1 MRDAQPKS
9 IYLKDYQPPVYLIDQ
24 TYLTF
29 DLYEDE
35 TLVESELSM
44 RRNPEY
50 DAGSDSTLELV
61 GQHLE
66 LIGVWLDD
74 QQLTTEQY
82 QLDGELLRL
91 KDLPEQFSLKIHT
104 RIEPQNNT
112 ALEGLYK
119 SGGMFCTQCE
129 AEGFRR
135 ITYYLD
141 RPDVMSV
148 FTTEV
153 IADKAKYPVLLS
165 NGNAIIEKEFD
176 NGRHSVTWQDPHKKP
191 CYLFALVAGD
201 LKVKE
206 DQFQTMSG
214 RDVELKIFV
223 EPQNIDKT
231 DYAMDALKR
240 SMKWDEE
247 VYGREYDLDIFMIV
261 AVDDF
266 NMGAMENKGLNIF
279 NSSCVL
285 ANPQTATD
293 AAYERIEAI
302 VAHEYFHN
310 WSGNR
315 VTCRDWFQL
324 SLKEGFTVF
333 RDAQFSADM
342 NSATVK
348 RIEDA
353 TMMRTVQFAEDAGP
367 MAHPVQPDS
376 FIEISNFYT
385 VTIYEKGAEVVGMIH
400 KLLGKEGF
408 RKGSDLYF
416 ERHDGQA
423 VTINEFVSAM
433 EDANNI
439 SLTQFKRW
447 YKQAGTP
454 SVLVSS
460 AYDADKKQYSLTFKQ
475 QAVDTP
481 EAKANE
487 KQPYLIPFELG
498 LLNTG
503 GQDLELNIA
512 DDSVKIQDGVLQL
525 TEAEQ
530 TLVFEN
536 IASEPVPS
544 LLRDFS
550 APVKLQ
556 YDYSRDQLLFL
567 MQHDSD
573 GFNRWDAGQTLAL
586 DVILEVMQ
594 AQKKGEVPS
603 VDSRLIDAYRALL
616 NGKDIDHAMLAKM
629 LMLPGV
635 SYIAETQL
643 VIDIAAIDAAR
654 TLVRT
659 ALANALNAEMYALYQ
674 SLNVQQDYQP
684 EPGQM
689 ASRSLKNAALSYL
702 LSSDVDYASLAV
714 QQFTDSDNMTDT
726 MAALAAL
733 VNSSHQAEAEKAL
746 EAFYQQWKEEP
757 LVVNQW
763 LAVQAGSAEFGQVER
778 IAKLLEHEAFDI
790 KNPNKVR
797 SVLGAFAGQSLVN
810 FHRPDG
816 AGYRLLA
823 ENIIK
828 LDALNP
834 QIAARLVAPLS
845 KWKRYVAAQGEMMK
859 AELQSIMA
867 QKDLSK
873 DVYEIVSKSLA

>member
-1 MRDAQPKS
+1 MSDAQPKS
-9 IYLKDYQPPVYLIDQ
+9 IYLKDYQAPYFLIDQ
-24 TYLTF
+24 THLRF
-29 DLYEDE
+29 DLYEDYA
-35 TLVESELSM
+35 LVESRLLM
-44 RRNPEY
+44 RRN
-50 DAGSDSTLELV
+50 SDEQNTNEGREALV
-61 GQHLE
+61 LHGQHLE
-66 LIGVWLDD
+66 LVEVKVNGAVLDSD
-74 QQLTTEQY
+74 AYQVSDDLLTI
-82 QLDGELLRL
+82 
-91 KDLPEQFSLKIHT
+91 PSLTNEFTLEITT

-153 IADKAKYPVLLS
+153 IADKALYPILLS
-165 NGNAIIEKEFD
+165 NGNAVAHKDLE
-176 NGRHSVTWQDPHKKP
+176 NGRHCVSWHDPHKKP

-206 DQFQTMSG
+206 GSFTTMSG
-214 RDVELKIFV
+214 SDVDLKIFV

-247 VYGREYDLDIFMIV
+247 KYGREYDLDIFMIV

-293 AAYERIEAI
+293 AAYQRIEAI

-342 NSATVK
+342 NSAAVK

-353 TMMRTVQFAEDAGP
+353 TIMRTVQFAEDAGP

-385 VTIYEKGAEVVGMIH
+385 VTIYEKGAEIVGMIH
-400 KLLGKEGF
+400 KLLGETGF

-416 ERHDGQA
+416 DRHDGEA

-433 EDANNI
+433 EDANGL
-439 SLTQFKRW
+439 SLAQFKRW
-447 YKQAGTP
+447 YKSAGTP
-454 SVLVSS
+454 VVDVSS
-460 AYDADKKQYSLTFKQ
+460 HFDQAQETYTLTFKQ
-475 QAVDTP
+475 SCEDAF
-481 EAKANE
+481 
-487 KQPYLIPFELG
+487 LIPIELG
-498 LLNTG
+498 LIAKDGSAINV
-503 GQDLELNIA
+503 ELDTCHKDYVEGCYERGIF
-512 DDSVKIQDGVLQL
+512 QL
-525 TEAEQ
+525 TQ
-530 TLVFEN
+530 KVQSLVFKN
-536 IASEPVPS
+536 IKSEPIPS

-550 APVKLQ
+550 APIKLN
-556 YDYSRDQLLFL
+556 YDYSREQLLFL
-567 MQHDSD
+567 MQNDED
-573 GFNRWDAGQTLAL
+573 GFNRWDATQNLAL
-586 DVILEVMQ
+586 DVIFEVMQ
-594 AQKKGEVPS
+594 QIKHGE
-603 VDSRLIDAYRALL
+603 DIAIDERLIKAYRILL
-616 NGKDIDHAMLAKM
+616 SRNDLDNAMLAK
-629 LMLPGV
+629 LLILPSV
-635 SYIAETQL
+635 SYIAETQE
-643 VIDIAAIDAAR
+643 VIDVIAISQAR
-654 TLVRT
+654 AQVQKILAD
-659 ALANALNAEMYALYQ
+659 ALADDLASLYQ
-674 SLNVQQDYQP
+674 KLNVEQNYLP
-684 EPGQM
+684 EPKQM
-689 ASRSLKNAALSYL
+689 AVRGLKNTVLAYWLK
-702 LSSDVDYASLAV
+702 SSKEQASNVAV
-714 QQFTDSDNMTDT
+714 SQFNDSDNMTDA
-726 MAALAAL
+726 MAALSSL
-733 VNSSHQAEAEKAL
+733 VNSSHNEKAAKAL
-746 EAFYQQWKEEP
+746 SDFYQQWKEEP

-763 LAVQAGSAEFGQVER
+763 LAVQASSAEYGSVENIR
-778 IAKLLEHEAFDI
+778 QLLAHEAFDI

-797 SVLGAFAGQSLVN
+797 SVVGAFAGQSLEN
-810 FHRPDG
+810 FHAQDG
-816 AGYRLLA
+816 SGYELLA
-823 ENIIK
+823 DIIIE
-828 LDALNP
+828 LNSLNP

-845 KWKRYVAAQGEMMK
+845 KWRRYVEQQGLQMK
-859 AELQSIMA
+859 QQLQRIMD
-867 QKDLSK
+867 QKTLSK
-873 DVYEIVSKSLA
+873 DVFEVVSKSLAV

>member
-1 MRDAQPKS
+1 MRDAQPKN
-9 IYLKDYQPPVYLIDQ
+9 IYLKDYQPPHFLIEQ
-24 TYLTF
+24 THLRF
-29 DLYEDE
+29 DLFEEYTQVDSR
-35 TLVESELSM
+35 LVM
-44 RRNPEY
+44 IRNQEQHGNY
-50 DAGSDSTLELV
+50 DGPLILV
-61 GQHLE
+61 GQ
-66 LIGVWLDD
+66 
-74 QQLTTEQY
+74 QQ
-82 QLDGELLRL
+82 ELLAIKVNGKPL
-91 KDLPEQFSLKIHT
+91 TGEEYSLEGESLTIYAVSDAFELEIST

-141 RPDVMSV
+141 RPDVMSI

-153 IADKAKYPVLLS
+153 IADKSKYPILLS
-165 NGNAIIEKEFD
+165 NGNAVSRIDLEE
-176 NGRHSVTWQDPHKKP
+176 GRHSVSWHDPHRKP

-201 LKVKE
+201 LMVKE
-206 DQFQTMSG
+206 GAFTTMSG

-247 VYGREYDLDIFMIV
+247 KYGREYDLDIFMIV

-293 AAYERIEAI
+293 ASYLRIEAI

-324 SLKEGFTVF
+324 SLKEGFTVY

-342 NSATVK
+342 NSAAVK

-353 TMMRTVQFAEDAGP
+353 AIMRTVQFAEDAGP

-385 VTIYEKGAEVVGMIH
+385 VTIYEKGSEIVGMIH
-400 KLLGKEGF
+400 KLLGDKGF
-408 RKGSDLYF
+408 RKGADLYF

-433 EDANNI
+433 EDANSI

-447 YKQAGTP
+447 YKSAGTP
-454 SVLVSS
+454 IVDVDSY
-460 AYDADKKQYSLTFKQ
+460 YDAEAKSYTLTFKQ
-475 QAVDTP
+475 SCD
-481 EAKANE
+481 EAF
-487 KQPYLIPFELG
+487 LIPIELG
-498 LLNTG
+498 LI
-503 GQDLELNIA
+503 GQKGEELSLELAPGLINKRGSYDQGIF
-512 DDSVKIQDGVLQL
+512 QL
-525 TEAEQ
+525 TEKEQ
-530 TLVFEN
+530 VLVFNNVKE
-536 IASEPVPS
+536 EPVPS

-550 APVKLQ
+550 APIKLN

-573 GFNRWDAGQTLAL
+573 GFNRWNAGQSLAL
-586 DVILEVMQ
+586 DVIYEVMQ
-594 AQKKGEVPS
+594 QFADRVKPT
-603 VDSRLIDAYRALL
+603 VDARLISAYRNVL
-616 NGKDIDHAMLAKM
+616 KRDDIDHSMLAKM
-629 LMLPGV
+629 LLLPSV
-635 SYIAETQL
+635 SYIAETQA
-643 VIDIAAIDAAR
+643 VIDILAINQAR
-654 TLVRT
+654 SHVQGVLAE
-659 ALANALNAEMYALYQ
+659 ALAGDLARLYE
-674 SLNVQQDYQP
+674 SLNISQNYLP
-684 EPGQM
+684 EPVQIAQRG
-689 ASRSLKNAALSYL
+689 LKNAALSYL
-702 LSSDVDYASLAV
+702 LKTDNSKYCDWAV
-714 QQFTDSDNMTDT
+714 SQFESSDNMTDS
-726 MAALAAL
+726 MAALASM
-733 VNSSHQAEAEKAL
+733 VNSEYKSQAETAL
-746 EAFYQQWKEEP
+746 QAFYTKWRAEP

-763 LAVQAGSAEFGQVER
+763 LAVQAGSAEYGSIEN
-778 IAKLLEHEAFDI
+778 INKLLEHEAFDI

-797 SVLGAFAGQSLVN
+797 SVIGTFAGQSLIN
-810 FHRPDG
+810 FHALDG
-816 AGYRLLA
+816 SGYKLLA
-823 ENIIK
+823 DKII
-828 LDALNP
+828 LLNSLNP
-834 QIAARLVAPLS
+834 QIASRLIAPLS
-845 KWKRYVAAQGEMMK
+845 KWRRYVDSQSQQMK
-859 AELQSIMA
+859 QQLQRIMA
-867 QKDLSK
+867 QEDLSK
-873 DVYEIVSKSLA
+873 DVFEVVSKSLMES